1 MLDVKQ
7 WFKSPRGTATAGEIC
22 RSGSYYA
29 APASQYLGGE
39 KNNECAFFHNVGEM
53 GCCSSMFMSALAYQS
68 ECICFVLLT
77 ADIKAVFWL
86 QHLK

>member
-29 APASQYLGGE
+29 APASQYLGGGK

-53 GCCSSMFMSALAYQS
+53 GCCCLFMPNRAFQS

>member
-1 MLDVKQ
+1 MLNNGLSLLGAQLLPVK
-7 WFKSPRGTATAGEIC
+7 
-22 RSGSYYA
+22 YA
-29 APASQYLGGE
+29 AAALIMQHWPPNTWEGK

-53 GCCSSMFMSALAYQS
+53 GCCSSLFMSTRAYQS

-86 QHLK
+86 QHLQ